1 MNFEERLRAAE
12 MEIERLSK
20 IAQHMFETL
29 KHLRDLED
37 LQDERAKLHSNA
49 IEVIENLVV
58 PITPREVN

>member
-37 LQDERAKLHSNA
+37 FKTSERSCTATQSRLSR
-49 IEVIENLVV
+49 IWSS
-58 PITPREVN
+58 R